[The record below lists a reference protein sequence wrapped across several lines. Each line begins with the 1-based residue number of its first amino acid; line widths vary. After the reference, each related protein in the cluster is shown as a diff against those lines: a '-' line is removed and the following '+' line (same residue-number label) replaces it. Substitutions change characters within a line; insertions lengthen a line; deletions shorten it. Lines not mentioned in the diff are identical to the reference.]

1 MVVNEVCH
9 TPIATTFTIVL
20 STNKTFLSCHLFNED
35 GQGPMELFKDEKLD
49 KMLLKFVSL
58 CSLGIHNL
66 IVSLKHCFNNFS
78 SIDNILKLKALFG
91 YNYIQNNCFHGQQ
104 VG

>member
-49 KMLLKFVSL
+49 Q
-58 CSLGIHNL
+58 C
-66 IVSLKHCFNNFS
+66 C
-78 SIDNILKLKALFG
+78 
-91 YNYIQNNCFHGQQ
+91 
-104 VG
+104 